1 MQVALWSPYHG
12 QTGTTTT
19 TFTYGSMVAIAN
31 NYNVLLGH
39 SQFERSTLERCL
51 VQQKPGSEED
61 LLSFSDNGLEALKRL
76 AKNGRLMP
84 EMVSDYTTPL
94 LAGNRLDLLQGM
106 EGWGGDMTEEDLRLL
121 RNIFRRASTAYDLVM
136 IDAGTGTDSTLTRH
150 LIEDADMVVVCLNQ
164 NRWVLEDYFA
174 DSKARAMVADK
185 KVIYHISHYD
195 SNSRYT
201 LKNIKKMYHLSHVVA
216 TPYSHDLM
224 DAANSGVALDFL
236 MRHMGC
242 KKGDK
247 LFPFMKALNAG
258 METFLEIMSKNNQEV
273 QAS

>member
-121 RNIFRRASTAYDLVM
+121 RNIFMRASTAYDLVM
-136 IDAGTGTDSTLTRH
+136 IDVGTGMNSALTRH

-242 KKGDK
+242 KKGDR
-247 LFPFMKALNAG
+247 LFPFMKALRAG